1 MSVGRERL
9 WPSALNKGPNKILRL
24 GRLNKLLPRTSQ
36 LTQKEE
42 PKGNPPPTQTGQP
55 NPEATRQARQAETRP
70 TGGAANREPSRAED
84 PRTQDT
90 PTHTQGDGRCPRG
103 FGQGWW
109 ARSRTRERTQPPQR
123 THAPLLPRYRT
134 LRGETSPAGNSQGE
148 LSRGHKQGS
157 ERSVPVETLRLP
169 REGLAT
175 STQNHLGIA

>member
-9 WPSALNKGPNKILRL
+9 WPSALNRGPNKILRL
-24 GRLNKLLPRTSQ
+24 GRLKKLLPRTSQ

-55 NPEATRQARQAETRP
+55 NPQATRQARQAETRP

-90 PTHTQGDGRCPRG
+90 PTHTHRETAGAPGALARGGGHVLTHGREP
-103 FGQGWW
+103 
-109 ARSRTRERTQPPQR
+109 SHPS
-123 THAPLLPRYRT
+123 THASLLPRYRT

-157 ERSVPVETLRLP
+157 ERSVHVETLCLP
-169 REGLAT
+169 REDLVI
-175 STQNHLGIA
+175 STQDHLGIA